1 MSGFGDIA
9 PKKAERAL
17 ILGGTRSGKSCLE
30 DMIMRHAIQERPQV
44 RILLLD
50 TKPRFRTELERF
62 GPGNRFFRSTEKDY
76 ADWEA
81 GPVIPGSIRV
91 NLESDAPLK
100 NFWKSD
106 DKCRVAVL
114 QTENPDLRPKL
125 LEIADRH
132 FFQPHIKG
140 ADRMLVCD
148 ELLDLYHRNSLSLSY
163 KYDTPLKVV
172 RAGGERG
179 FSGLYGAQRP
189 KGIPPQIT
197 DELSVLYLFYL
208 RYEDDVKYLWQMG
221 IPKDITPP
229 KEAEGDYAFKVIRIR
244 PGGRVVF
251 QGSYRLKMPD
261 WYMAQLSET

>member
-1 MSGFGDIA
+1 MPGFEDIA

-30 DMIMRHAIQERPQV
+30 DMIMRHAIKQRPQI

-76 ADWEA
+76 VDWEA

-91 NLESDAPLK
+91 NLESEQPLK
-100 NFWKSD
+100 NFWKPD

-114 QTENPDLRPKL
+114 QTENPEMRPKL

-132 FFQPHIKG
+132 VFQPHIKG

-179 FSGLYGAQRP
+179 FSGVYGAQRP

-229 KEAEGDYAFKVIRIR
+229 KEEEGDYAFKVIRIR
-244 PGGRVVF
+244 PGGRVQF
-251 QGSYRLKMPD
+251 QGAYRLGLPD
-261 WYMAQLSET
+261 WYTAQLSET

>member
-1 MSGFGDIA
+1 MPGFEDIA

-30 DMIMRHAIQERPQV
+30 DMIMRHSIKERPQI

-62 GPGNRFFRSTEKDY
+62 GPGNRFFRSTESDY

-91 NLESDAPLK
+91 NLESDIPLK

-114 QTENPDLRPKL
+114 QTEDPALRPKL
-125 LEIADRH
+125 LEIADKH
-132 FFQPHIKG
+132 FFQPHVKG

-197 DELSVLYLFYL
+197 DELSILYLFYL

-221 IPKDITPP
+221 IPRDVTPP
-229 KEAEGDYAFKVIRIR
+229 REEEGDYAFKVIRIR
-244 PGGRVVF
+244 PGGRVQY
-251 QGSYRLKMPD
+251 QGAYRLKMPD
-261 WYMAQLSET
+261 WYMSQLSET